1 MKQEILLEL
10 LAEFTVP
17 ELCDGMEVFR
27 TMVPDIKPMVG
38 NAKMI
43 GTAFTI
49 DVPAG
54 EGGFI
59 ADVLPQV
66 KAGEV
71 IVIAGK
77 GSVRSSYWGD
87 HRSICA
93 GKLGAAGIVI
103 DGAFRDI
110 EGCEAVGI
118 PIFARAV
125 TPGTALKSG
134 KGRTKIAV
142 SCGGVTVSPGDII
155 VGDRNG
161 ICVFPVDE
169 AVGIIA
175 RAKEKIRNQAFT
187 LAEMERT
194 GTIITK
200 VIKRESNRNE

>member
-1 MKQEILLEL
+1 MNKEALLEL
-10 LAEFTVP
+10 LARYTVP

-27 TMVPDIKPMVG
+27 TMEPDIKPMVG
-38 NAKMI
+38 NAKII

-59 ADVLPQV
+59 ADVLPRV
-66 KAGEV
+66 KADEV

-77 GSVRSSYWGD
+77 GYIRSSYWGD
-87 HRSICA
+87 HRSLCA
-93 GKLGAAGIVI
+93 RKLGAAGIVI

-134 KGRTKIAV
+134 QGQSGIAV
-142 SCGGVTVSPGDII
+142 SCGGVTVMPGDII

-161 ICVFPVDE
+161 ICVFPVEE
-169 AVGIIA
+169 AAGIIA

-187 LAEMERT
+187 LSEMERT

-200 VIKRESNRNE
+200 VIKREKQ